1 MENEKHSQLFIS
13 LVYTFQMQTLVSL
26 GKLKNPM
33 TEKTEKDLTAAQTT
47 IDMLEMLKEK
57 TKNNL
62 TEQES
67 KFLDQSLS
75 DLRLNYIE
83 EQSRSEEKKEEKK
96 EEVSGDKKSESEKKE
111 EVRGDKKSEG
121 EKKEEVSGDK
131 KSENEKKEED
141 TDDKKTADEQKK
153 EKKGDENKSGD
164 NKE

>member
-62 TEQES
+62 TEQEN

-96 EEVSGDKKSESEKKE
+96 EEDSGDKKSESDKKEGDTGDKKSESEKKE
-111 EVRGDKKSEG
+111 G
-121 EKKEEVSGDK
+121 
-131 KSENEKKEED
+131 N
-141 TDDKKTADEQKK
+141 TDDKKSADEQKK
-153 EKKGDENKSGD
+153 EEKGDENKSGD
-164 NKE
+164 NKEKN